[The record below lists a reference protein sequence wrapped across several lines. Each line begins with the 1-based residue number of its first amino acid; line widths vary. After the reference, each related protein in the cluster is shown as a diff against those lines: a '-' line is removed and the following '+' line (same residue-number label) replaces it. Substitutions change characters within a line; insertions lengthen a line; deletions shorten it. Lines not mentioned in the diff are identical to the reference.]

1 MEAKISIIIPVHNAV
16 NYIYKTVDSVIS
28 QKYNNYEIILVDDGS
43 TDGSSKLCDDL
54 LSDNILC
61 IHQVNG
67 GVSKARN
74 IGLSIAT
81 GEYIL
86 FLDSDDYLDKDA
98 LKILMSVANLND
110 SDIIIC
116 NFAYDYGN
124 KLVNLNSQC
133 SEQNYSRN
141 DLELII
147 TQLLP
152 NGILSNIGTKL
163 YRKSMLIDYDI
174 KFDERFSIY
183 EDITFCLKAL
193 QVSRNIY
200 YVNRCLYYY
209 RVNYGYSLVK
219 SYKNNYM
226 EATINYMSTVGEIID
241 YSKLEDSKFWWN
253 QIVNLKIAVIKNE
266 AKNDYL
272 YFKKRCI
279 KLSEI
284 SMFKIDSLYFK
295 YLDKKKKLI
304 LMLFDLKYYK
314 VIYMLLFSERK
325 TLS

>member
-1 MEAKISIIIPVHNAV
+1 MEAKISIIIPVHNAI
-16 NYIYKTVDSVIS
+16 NYIYKTVNSVIN
-28 QKYNNYEIILVDDGS
+28 QKYSNYEIILVDDGS
-43 TDGSSKLCDDL
+43 TDGSSKLCEDL
-54 LSDNILC
+54 LSDNIIC
-61 IHQVNG
+61 IHQDNG

-74 IGLSIAT
+74 TGLSVAT

-86 FLDSDDYLDKDA
+86 FLDSDDYLDKDT
-98 LKILMSVANLND
+98 LKSLMSAAKLSD
-110 SDIIIC
+110 ADIIIY

-124 KLVNLNSQC
+124 KLVEINSQFG
-133 SEQNYSRN
+133 ERNYNIN
-141 DLELII
+141 DLETIVI
-147 TQLLP
+147 ELLP

-193 QVSRNIY
+193 QVSRSIY

-219 SYKNNYM
+219 SYKDNYM
-226 EATINYMSTVGEIID
+226 EATINYMSTVREIID
-241 YSKLEDSKFWWN
+241 YSKLEYSNFWWN
-253 QIVNLKIAVIKNE
+253 QIVNLKIAIIKNE
-266 AKNDYL
+266 SQNDYL

-295 YLDKKKKLI
+295 YINKKKKLI
-304 LMLFDLKYYK
+304 LMLFDLKCYK
-314 VIYMLLFSERK
+314 VIYIMLFSERK